1 MGSDRFSNQYL
12 LGETLPSIVFQLFLS
27 VCRLL
32 CLSLTLSHMHTHQH
46 TPDSRSARGPNYQ
59 SGEIV
64 VFFPVSCN
72 LCWLLI
78 VNPKWLDAA
87 LSDCRAHLWIFS
99 MMIMVQ
105 VFFHQSKDFSFLLSP
120 KAIIPLTVRN
130 TDVYMHKYI
139 ARAYTVRA
147 GHEAAELSM
156 FTAWSLIVADGL
168 VLLVSSC

>member
-1 MGSDRFSNQYL
+1 
-12 LGETLPSIVFQLFLS
+12 
-27 VCRLL
+27 
-32 CLSLTLSHMHTHQH
+32 
-46 TPDSRSARGPNYQ
+46 
-59 SGEIV
+59 
-64 VFFPVSCN
+64 
-72 LCWLLI
+72 
-78 VNPKWLDAA
+78 
-87 LSDCRAHLWIFS
+87 

-139 ARAYTVRA
+139 ART